1 AIWTTVISAWE
12 IIAAGWRHKR
22 LIRLT
27 GFVGPVSIAP
37 PGNTTLLTDTET
49 KNVKLFKLLE
59 EYWRTCG
66 VQLICRVLSWKYL
79 F

>member
-1 AIWTTVISAWE
+1 MIKRVAIWTMVISLGE
-12 IIAAGWRHKR
+12 ITLYARE
-22 LIRLT
+22 
-27 GFVGPVSIAP
+27 
-37 PGNTTLLTDTET
+37 LLTDAET